1 LLVVFRATLVYHDD
15 MLNQPSQNAIPFDR
29 PATYQI
35 TVQGKLDP
43 TSVDLLGGMNVHH
56 TVVGAGHI
64 ITTLEG
70 EIQDQAALAGV
81 LNTLYELH
89 LPVLMVMRLNI

>member
-1 LLVVFRATLVYHDD
+1 VVFRATLVYHDD
-15 MLNQPSQNAIPFDR
+15 MLNQPSQNAIPFDC

-35 TVQGKLDP
+35 TVQGKIDQS
-43 TSVDLLGGMNVHH
+43 SVDLLGGMNVHH
-56 TVVGAGHI
+56 AVVEAGHM

-70 EIQDQAALAGV
+70 EIRDQTALAGV

>member
-1 LLVVFRATLVYHDD
+1 
-15 MLNQPSQNAIPFDR
+15 MLNQPTQNTILFDCS
-29 PATYQI
+29 ATYQI
-35 TVQGKLDP
+35 TVQGKIDP
-43 TSVDLLGGMNVHH
+43 ASLALMGGMNVCH
-56 TVVGAGHI
+56 TVLEAGHT

-70 EIQDQAALAGV
+70 ELRDQTALVGV

>member
-1 LLVVFRATLVYHDD
+1 MVVFRATLVYHES
-15 MLNQPSQNAIPFDR
+15 MLNQPYQNPIPFDS

-35 TVQGKLDP
+35 TVQGRIDP
-43 TSVDLLGGMNVHH
+43 SSVGLLEGMNVHH
-56 TVVGAGHI
+56 AVVEAGRM
-64 ITTLEG
+64 ITTLVG

-89 LPVLMVMRLNI
+89 MPVLMVMRLNV